1 MSVAISTTQFVR
13 KPIYVDAVR
22 VTEDNFDEI
31 ANWCQGE
38 IKQDEVPGKGTGK
51 KYIRV
56 RAHNP
61 INNKQ
66 TKAYV
71 GDWILYTAKGY
82 KVYTNR
88 AFRAS
93 FDVTNP
99 EEHAGDVIMGSEE
112 IMPGVT
118 LNDAVQWLREQPED
132 KVKHLRAAIVA
143 GECIED
149 QVEAA

>member
-1 MSVAISTTQFVR
+1 MSVAIATTQFVR

-22 VTEDNFDEI
+22 VTDDNFDEI
-31 ANWCQGE
+31 ADWCQGE
-38 IKQDEVPGKGTGK
+38 IQQDKVPGKGTGK

-93 FDVTNP
+93 FDTVDR
-99 EEHAGDVIMGSEE
+99 EERPGDVIMGSEE

-118 LNDAVQWLREQPED
+118 LNEAVQWLREQPED
-132 KVKHLRAAIVA
+132 KVAHLREAMIS
-143 GECIED
+143 GECIEN